1 MDFKSVLSAL
11 IEKFNEHHVRYALM
25 GGFALGLWGVG
36 RTTVD
41 IDLLVNRDDME
52 KVDPV
57 MKQLGYECKYRSE
70 NVSQYVSP
78 LRVFGEVDFLHA
90 FREASLEMLKRAEK
104 KEVFNSLEIT
114 VLRPEDLIGMKLQA
128 IKNNPE
134 REQIDLMDID
144 SLISVIGKDLDRS
157 LVEKY
162 AEILDMKE
170 LFEQRIRKKE

>member
-11 IEKFNEHHVRYALM
+11 IKRFEENNIRYALM

-52 KVDPV
+52 EVDLI
-57 MKQLGYECKYRSE
+57 MKELGYDCKYRSK

-78 LRVFGEVDFLHA
+78 LRIFGEVDFLHA
-90 FREASLEMLKRAEK
+90 FREASLEMLKGAEK
-104 KEVFNSLEIT
+104 KQVFNSLKIN

-134 REQIDLMDID
+134 REQIDLVDIN
-144 SLISVIGKDLDRS
+144 SLISVIGKDINWS
-157 LVEKY
+157 LIEKY
-162 AEILDMKE
+162 AKILDMKE
-170 LFEQRIRKKE
+170 LYERRIRRKD